1 MLENIYF
8 LTISAL
14 IVGYIFGC
22 FSTAYFVGKA
32 NHIDIRSYGSGN
44 AGTTNA
50 MRTLGKK
57 AGIITYIGDFLKAVL
72 PIFLARYFLLDGNP
86 EQDLILFILGLG
98 VILGHNYPVWL
109 NFKGGKG
116 IAVTSGVFIAVVPQ
130 IAVFALILFVAIAL
144 ISKYISLAS
153 ICAILFAGIW
163 IMIYYDFS
171 WPYVVVLALYI
182 FLALWQH
189 RANIVRLWNGTENK
203 IGQHKPPLV
212 EHTK

>member
-72 PIFLARYFLLDGNP
+72 PIVLARYFVLDGNP